1 MILHPFSEE
10 VKGLPYRVNCY
21 REKIVVFQDHSEAEI
36 VLVYESEQP
45 GDLPQE
51 IVLADTAGLT
61 IICFCNPKLRFKS
74 FKVKLLETN
83 QYFGKPREF
92 RGFGAIF
99 KSDPDSAVLNL
110 KTFDVE
116 RLKTIVHRQLYFQNV
131 TPAQTYKLPATLE
144 AEVYRTT
151 YKYFLLKKGEGLIP
165 TCVCELRHLA

>member
-1 MILHPFSEE
+1 MILHPYSDE

-21 REKIVVFQDHSEAEI
+21 REKVVIFQDHNELEI
-36 VLVYESEQP
+36 VLVYDTELP
-45 GDLPQE
+45 GDLPKE

-61 IICFCNPKLRFKS
+61 IICFCNPKLLFKP

-83 QYFGKPREF
+83 HYFGKPRKF
-92 RGFGAIF
+92 RGFDAIF
-99 KSDPDSAVLNL
+99 KPDPDCAILNL

-116 RLKTIVHRQLYFQNV
+116 KLKTIIHRKLYFTNIS
-131 TPAQTYKLPATLE
+131 PNSLSKLPKTLE

-151 YKYFLLKKGEGLIP
+151 YKHFLLHKGVGLIP

>member
-1 MILHPFSEE
+1 MILQPFSDD

-21 REKIVVFQDHSEAEI
+21 REKIVIYQDHSEPEI
-36 VLVYESEQP
+36 VLVNEPEQP

-61 IICFCNPKLRFKS
+61 IICFCNPRWRFKS

-83 QYFGKPREF
+83 QYFGKPRKF
-92 RGFGAIF
+92 RGFGPIF

-116 RLKTIVHRQLYFQNV
+116 KLKTIVHRQLYFNSV
-131 TPAQTYKLPATLE
+131 TPAQTHRLPATLE
-144 AEVYRTT
+144 AEVYRTS

>member
-1 MILHPFSEE
+1 MILQPFSDD
-10 VKGLPYRVNCY
+10 VRGLPCRVNCY
-21 REKIVVFQDHSEAEI
+21 REKVVIYQDHSEAEI

-61 IICFCNPKLRFKS
+61 IICFCNPKLLFKA

-83 QYFGKPREF
+83 QYSGKPRQF
-92 RGFGAIF
+92 RGFDAIF
-99 KSDPDSAVLNL
+99 KSDPDCAVLNL

-116 RLKTIVHRQLYFQNV
+116 KLKTIVHRQLYFKSV
-131 TPAQTYKLPATLE
+131 TPVQTHKLPATLE
-144 AEVYRTT
+144 AELLRTT
-151 YKYFLLKKGEGLIP
+151 YKYFLLKKGEGSIP

>member
-1 MILHPFSEE
+1 MILHPFSDE
-10 VKGLPYRVNCY
+10 VKGLPSRVNCY
-21 REKIVVFQDHSEAEI
+21 REKVVIYQDHSEAEI
-36 VLVYESEQP
+36 VLVNESEQP

-61 IICFCNPKLRFKS
+61 IICFCNPKLLFKA

-83 QYFGKPREF
+83 QYSGKPRQF
-92 RGFGAIF
+92 RGFDAIF
-99 KSDPDSAVLNL
+99 KSDPDCAVLNL

-116 RLKTIVHRQLYFQNV
+116 KLKTIVHRQLYFKNV
-131 TPAQTYKLPATLE
+131 TPVQLPVTLQ
-144 AEVYRTT
+144 AEVFKTT

>member
-1 MILHPFSEE
+1 MILHPFSDE

-21 REKIVVFQDHSEAEI
+21 REKVIIYQDHSEAEI
-36 VLVYESEQP
+36 VLVNETEQP

-61 IICFCNPKLRFKS
+61 IICFCNPKLLFKA

-83 QYFGKPREF
+83 QYAGKPRQF
-92 RGFGAIF
+92 RGFDAIF
-99 KSDPDSAVLNL
+99 KSDPDCAVLNL

-116 RLKTIVHRQLYFQNV
+116 KLKTIVHRQLYFKSV
-131 TPAQTYKLPATLE
+131 TPVQTPKLPATLE
-144 AEVYRTT
+144 AGLFRTT
-151 YKYFLLKKGEGLIP
+151 YKYFLLKKGEGMIP

>member
-1 MILHPFSEE
+1 MILHPFSDE
-10 VKGLPYRVNCY
+10 VKGLPYRVNYY
-21 REKIVVFQDHSEAEI
+21 REKLIVFQDHSEAEI
-36 VLVYESEQP
+36 VLVHESEEP

-61 IICFCNPKLRFKS
+61 IICFCNPRWRFRS

-92 RGFGAIF
+92 RGFGPIF
-99 KSDPDSAVLNL
+99 KSDPDCAVLNL

-116 RLKTIVHRQLYFQNV
+116 RLKTIVHRQLYFKSD
-131 TPAQTYKLPATLE
+131 TPVQTHKLPATLE

>member
-1 MILHPFSEE
+1 MILHPFSNE

-21 REKIVVFQDHSEAEI
+21 REKVIIFQDHSEAEI
-36 VLVYESEQP
+36 VLVNEPDQP

-61 IICFCNPKLRFKS
+61 IICFCNPRWRFTS

-92 RGFGAIF
+92 RGFDAIF
-99 KSDPDSAVLNL
+99 KSDPDCAVLNL

-116 RLKTIVHRQLYFQNV
+116 KLKTIVHRQLYFNSV
-131 TPAQTYKLPATLE
+131 TPVQTRKLPATLE

>member
-1 MILHPFSEE
+1 MILHPFSDD

-21 REKIVVFQDHSEAEI
+21 REKVIVFQDHSEAEI
-36 VLVYESEQP
+36 VLVNEPDQP

-61 IICFCNPKLRFKS
+61 IICFCNPKLLLKS
-74 FKVKLLETN
+74 FKVKLLETKH
-83 QYFGKPREF
+83 YSGKPRKF
-92 RGFGAIF
+92 RGFDAIF
-99 KSDPDSAVLNL
+99 KSDPDCAVLNL

-116 RLKTIVHRQLYFQNV
+116 KLKTIVHRQLYFKSV
-131 TPAQTYKLPATLE
+131 TPVQTRKLPATLE